1 MRKWKMIFLD
11 ILGKT
16 NDHRVNSALSK
27 LAIVVGW
34 SLVIPGIL
42 SFIAALTFDSEL
54 IRFNPAD

>member
-1 MRKWKMIFLD
+1 MIFLD

-27 LAIVVGW
+27 LAIVIGW
-34 SLVIPGIL
+34 SLLIPGIL

-54 IRFNPAD
+54 IRFISAD